1 MHGPFLTWEQAHT
14 AGAAVVGGKGW
25 NLSRLHRYGFAVPAG
40 GVLDAC
46 VYRSLV
52 ETPEIAVG
60 LEAIREVGA
69 DDVAS
74 ARVDQL
80 LAGVRERLVGVGLPD
95 TVRAGVARFLEDEGL
110 QDEALAVRSSAVGE
124 DGEGL
129 AFAGIH
135 ESVLNVRGAEA
146 VCEAIVQCFASLWTP
161 QAVAYRR
168 RFNVGDLATPCAV
181 VICRMVG
188 DEPTGPVAAG
198 VAFSCEPVTG
208 QREVV
213 TINLARGL
221 GDAVVRGTVQP
232 QQFQVRT
239 HPVSVVQRQDAD
251 DGAAILADD
260 LLSALARL
268 VMRVH
273 WALGEGQDPQDVEW
287 AFDGS
292 MFWLL
297 QARPVT
303 RLPRWSFPGVPAGPT
318 VWSNANIG
326 DSLPN
331 PVTTLT
337 WSVLTSAVQAIV
349 YASLEAVRYPIPDGM
364 EVMRC
369 FAGRPYFDLDSL
381 QWGLYDALGVPTAE
395 TNRGMGG
402 FQAEIVVPPGHPI
415 RGRAGLAR
423 MRRRMRL
430 LGRFRRLAR
439 EAPGDID
446 AMLDRARALRSRDLG
461 SLSDTALQAELR
473 QIQSDVVRFQPT
485 LQLAAAYYGG
495 WMTTAHDVLEFAT
508 GDREESLVTRMLA
521 AAGDVASAEQGYGL
535 YELARLAEQEPDAV
549 QALASADPFAWRALD
564 PGSPFRAGMKQYL
577 HRYGHRAVF
586 EMEFASKRWHDDPT
600 YLVSQIRFHVDH
612 PDIPDP
618 RARAEA
624 VRVRAQADL
633 ENVPWY
639 VRPLVR
645 WLLDRSRSGAGLREN
660 AKSGMAAG
668 VAMVHQ
674 VCLELGRRFVDRGT
688 LASRDDIFHLSFLE
702 VEASL
707 DGLWVGAGIR
717 TLVADRRAR
726 LATHASQKLPG
737 VIEGPAATAPAT
749 TSTAPDRV
757 PPDAF
762 GGRAWEG
769 LAAAPG
775 AAGGPACVLSSP
787 HEADRMQ
794 QGDVLVAPST
804 DPGWTPLFLRAS
816 AIVMETGGYLSHGA
830 VVARE
835 FGIPAVVNVRDA
847 MEEIR
852 DGDQLAV
859 DGDRGVVTHLSQ
871 ESRGPQAGGR
881 KEHTDGE

>member
-1 MHGPFLTWEQAHT
+1 MERDRRGLLNTMHGPIFTWEQAYT

-40 GVLDAC
+40 GVVDAC

-52 ETPEIAVG
+52 ERPEFAVG
-60 LEAIREVGA
+60 LEAIREVGG

-95 TVRAGVARFLEDEGL
+95 AVREGVARFLQDEGL
-110 QDEALAVRSSAVGE
+110 QDEAVAVRSSAVGE

-135 ESVLNVRGAEA
+135 ESVLNVRGSEA
-146 VCEAIVQCFASLWTP
+146 VSEAIVQCFTSLWTP

-168 RFNVGDLATPCAV
+168 RFNVDDLETPCAV

-188 DEPTGPVAAG
+188 DETPGPVAAG
-198 VAFSCEPVTG
+198 VAFSCQPVTG

-213 TINLARGL
+213 TIDLARGL

-239 HPVSVVQRQDAD
+239 HPVLVVKRQDASA
-251 DGAAILADD
+251 GAAILADD
-260 LLSALARL
+260 LLSLLARL
-268 VMRVH
+268 VIRVH
-273 WALGEGQDPQDVEW
+273 WALGDGQDPQDVEW
-287 AFDGS
+287 AYDGS
-292 MFWLL
+292 TFWLL

-303 RLPRWSFPGVPAGPT
+303 RLPRWSFPGVPEGPT
-318 VWSNANIG
+318 TWSNANVG

-331 PVTTLT
+331 PLTAMT
-337 WSVLTSAVQAIV
+337 WSFLTSAVQAVV
-349 YASLEAVRYPIPDGM
+349 YASLEAVHYPIPDGM

-369 FAGRPYFDLDSL
+369 FAGRPYFDLSSL
-381 QWGLYDALGVPTAE
+381 QWGLYDALGVSTAE

-402 FQAEIVVPPGHPI
+402 FQAEIPVPPGNPM
-415 RGRAGLAR
+415 RGRVGLAR
-423 MRRRMRL
+423 ARRRVRL
-430 LGRFRRLAR
+430 LRRFRRLAK
-439 EAPGDID
+439 EAPADIE
-446 AMLDRARALRSRDLG
+446 AMLDGALALRSRDL
-461 SLSDTALQAELR
+461 STLSHAALKAELH
-473 QIQSDVVRFQPT
+473 QIQSDVLRFQPT

-495 WMTTAHDVLEFAT
+495 WMTVAHALLELAT

-521 AAGDVASAEQGYGL
+521 ASGDVASAEQGYGV
-535 YELARLAEQEPDAV
+535 YELARLAEREPDAA
-549 QALASADPFAWRALD
+549 QALAAADPFAWRGLAAA
-564 PGSPFRAGMKQYL
+564 SPFRTAMEEYL
-577 HRYGHRAVF
+577 RRFGHRAVF
-586 EMEFASKRWHDDPT
+586 EMEFASTRWYEDPT

-612 PDIPDP
+612 PDIADP

-624 VRVRAQADL
+624 VRRGAQADL
-633 ENVPWY
+633 GNVPWY
-639 VRPLVR
+639 VRRLVR
-645 WLLDRSRSGAGLREN
+645 WLLDRSRYGAGLREN

-668 VAMVHQ
+668 VARVHQ

-688 LASRDDIFHLSFLE
+688 LASPDDIFHLSFP
-702 VEASL
+702 EAEACF
-707 DGLWVGAGIR
+707 DGAWEGNGVR
-717 TLVADRRAR
+717 TLVADRRAQR
-726 LATHASQKLPG
+726 VRQASQKLPG
-737 VIEGPAATAPAT
+737 VIEGATVPATAETGPEV
-749 TSTAPDRV
+749 V
-757 PPDAF
+757 PRDSA

-775 AAGGPACVLSSP
+775 AAVGPACVLSSP
-787 HEADRMQ
+787 HDADRMQ
-794 QGDVLVAPST
+794 RGDVLVAPST

-847 MEEIR
+847 MVLIR
-852 DGDQLAV
+852 DGDELQV
-859 DGDRGVVTHLSQ
+859 DGENGVVTHLSQ
-871 ESRGPQAGGR
+871 
-881 KEHTDGE
+881 